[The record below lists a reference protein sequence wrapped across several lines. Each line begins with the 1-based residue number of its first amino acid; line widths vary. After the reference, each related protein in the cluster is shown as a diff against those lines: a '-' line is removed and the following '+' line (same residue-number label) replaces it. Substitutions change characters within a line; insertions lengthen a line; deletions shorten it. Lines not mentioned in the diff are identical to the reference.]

1 GRARIRAP
9 TGPDRHCP
17 GAGVGGGARARA
29 RRRALSP
36 GDRPPRRRDTGDARG
51 AAAVVVDRRGNR
63 RGRGG
68 QRQNPAGTGPG
79 RARRLR
85 RLLGGAVTRD
95 ATVADADELC
105 RLLTQLGYPTTP
117 ARIAAT
123 LPAASRD
130 RGAVVIA
137 ESDNGG
143 LAGFVAYQIVYFFED
158 AAPRC

>member
-1 GRARIRAP
+1 M
-9 TGPDRHCP
+9 
-17 GAGVGGGARARA
+17 
-29 RRRALSP
+29 
-36 GDRPPRRRDTGDARG
+36 
-51 AAAVVVDRRGNR
+51 
-63 RGRGG
+63 
-68 QRQNPAGTGPG
+68 
-79 RARRLR
+79 
-85 RLLGGAVTRD
+85 TRD

-158 AAPRC
+158 AAPRCRITALAVDHQARRRGVGRTLLDEVEHRARACGCTEIEVSSARRPERDAAHRFYPVAGFADAAATSAFYSKRLDG